1 MESTAAATPS
11 QAPRPR
17 PCRDGCCKGH
27 KWPLPASATPVPVP
41 PAPSTFH
48 SFPVWVPVST
58 WAWGRGNP
66 GRTPLPH
73 QSPRWPAPRAAP
85 PYPASWSGEFHT
97 SASLLHPGS
106 PCASNPA
113 AGAAARKDPS
123 GGPRSTGRLW
133 GYSHA
138 PGSGSKEPLTP
149 NAATQAGPTPVR
161 LAAPPPP
168 CPDGTRHLAP
178 RSLHPG
184 PRGPARLAPSS
195 ERTSLGFPSSVD
207 AEQHGKV
214 ATPQARRCAQHCRQL
229 PSSRILGSVRRSAV
243 CLSPAAATAYR
254 LHHRRRHRHRQ
265 RHHRR
270 RALRPRSS
278 PAHGRSSRPAPAH
291 SAPGEAPA
299 HWGAAGAWLHLRKG
313 PAPRA

>member
-1 MESTAAATPS
+1 VAPPRLRDPSARTTSSKHLSFIPSLGPGVHPGLGEGKPRSHPTAPPESLSGRGPGLHPLT
-11 QAPRPR
+11 RPR
-17 PCRDGCCKGH
+17 GAGNFTPPPRSCTQGARV
-27 KWPLPASATPVPVP
+27 PAILP
-41 PAPSTFH
+41 
-48 SFPVWVPVST
+48 
-58 WAWGRGNP
+58 R
-66 GRTPLPH
+66 
-73 QSPRWPAPRAAP
+73 
-85 PYPASWSGEFHT
+85 
-97 SASLLHPGS
+97 
-106 PCASNPA
+106 
-113 AGAAARKDPS
+113 GAAARKDPS
-123 GGPRSTGRLW
+123 GGPRSTSRPW

-138 PGSGSKEPLTP
+138 PGSGPREPLIP
-149 NAATQAGPTPVR
+149 NAATQAGPSPVR

-178 RSLHPG
+178 RSPHPG

-195 ERTSLGFPSSVD
+195 EQTSLGFPSSVG
-207 AEQHGKV
+207 AERHGKV

-254 LHHRRRHRHRQ
+254 LHHRHRQ